1 MTLMKHVANAGIAVD
16 GGASRLFAIRLLC
29 CVAASCVSLTAEAV
43 VATNYV
49 DCKLADYTGH
59 DGSSWQKAFKTIQE
73 GVAAASSGDVV
84 LVAAGDYDDGGA
96 VDTLSGGGLYN
107 RVFINRKAITLKS
120 VAGAK
125 ETRIIGQF
133 DSSTLNDPTAARP
146 GLGDDAIRCLCVVAS
161 SAAEAPT
168 VEGFTFADG
177 ATSAVDSGKECAKNI
192 GGGILVCDANAAACF
207 DCNIVDSVITNCI
220 ATRGGGLDGGN
231 VIRCKVEDCDSFNGN
246 SSAARHS
253 SLFNCLIVRNGRR
266 NSTCGT
272 VEYIFSGVI
281 VNCTFAGNACQALRH
296 YPGQVYNCLFSENG
310 SASLYVGGQNE
321 ALTNCLIDVNSVLPA
336 KFDTCIKPA
345 DNFQLYA
352 PALGDYRLLPTSAAI
367 GAGSVAALE
376 RIPAAYRDKDF
387 YGNPRT
393 TGGSVNI
400 GCQEAPAPAPK
411 GGAVIFNFKA
421 SVNGFVGYCDKLHAY
436 AASYPE
442 TFDVSLAPG
451 AYTDDTSYFSVNG
464 GILSTTTRWFP
475 KWDDD
480 RIGILAPT
488 SSYISIARNGAA
500 KTLWVQAG
508 YAGGDSNGTSEKPY
522 VTIQDAVTA
531 AGTAKTVIKVRPGVY
546 ATGGA
551 ATASGHADGSMQMNR
566 VATAGNQNLR
576 IVSTDGPSATTI
588 LGWSDPEGDEWGCSA
603 NSYRCVYLCPGGT
616 SYPQAL
622 QGFTLSGGRA
632 AYYAGGAFMNN
643 WGVAVIADCI
653 ITNCIAARAAGAYV
667 GRLERCWVVDNFFNN
682 NYNGSSYTYNDIV
695 EQGVYVSCVF
705 SANRSPDQLATH
717 PIVGM
722 AGTMLH
728 CSGIDNGNSKMTD
741 SNVIQLNCIWDS
753 FRNVAG
759 SGSGGGDFAVNVGS
773 ISSNGNKE
781 FTAIDSPLSR
791 ALPYCRAYA
800 SSPAVYGGSADITNH
815 FKYSM
820 LDYEGKVIRFK
831 DGKPTAGAFQDPAA
845 GAIATTDGT
854 SGGISPAGE
863 TAAGL
868 APGDVVTFSATKA
881 RQRPLIG
888 LRVDGELLEGVSSYD
903 WTVPATPCYSPLRIE
918 AVYGTNWYVNAESG
932 DDSRLGSSW
941 GEARRTLEGVMTNA
955 VSGDVVTAA
964 PGRYDTG
971 SMMHSPLVYGNT
983 SVRSRVVVPQG
994 VTLRSSDGAEN
1005 TFIVGAN
1012 ASVPEDEYGNG
1023 EDAIRGVFLNTGAR
1037 LCGFTVT
1044 GGRTAVSNTSD
1055 GDHGRGGGVYC
1066 RGEGGIYVEDCIISN
1081 NVALRGA
1088 GVYMGR
1094 HKRCRILHNHAIV
1107 NGAAFRNAYLS
1118 DCLVDYN
1125 TNPSGNG
1132 GVGYICWAF
1141 VNSIFGAH
1149 NSDGN
1154 GSGVI
1159 FGFTAG
1165 KTTSNELIP
1174 MVNSVILAGAV
1185 QNFGFASNTLYTSA
1199 AGFSAM
1205 ATPIGDTCTRVAAD
1219 DLQFDAMGHPVYG
1232 HCVAI
1237 DAGDASLRDASY
1249 GDLDVDGGQRVYNGK
1264 IDAGCCEFDW
1274 RPVYARIIGGTRAEV
1289 DAASPDVVRSVDGR
1303 AVSLVDGTSVDVTLS
1318 ARRPGLLRYELKV
1331 KVYGEGTLT
1340 VVRDGEIW
1348 RTFTAQGGEETFMY
1362 DSADAVQSLTFAFA
1376 GAGSAD
1382 ILSCRSP
1389 SGVKFTLR

>member
-16 GGASRLFAIRLLC
+16 GAASRLFAVRLLC
-29 CVAASCVSLTAEAV
+29 CIAASCIFLSVEAV

-73 GVAAASSGDVV
+73 GVDAANSGDVV
-84 LVAAGDYDDGGA
+84 LVAAGDYSEGGA
-96 VDTLSGGGLYN
+96 KNTVSNVGLSN
-107 RVFINRKAITLKS
+107 RVLIVRRAITLKS

-125 ETRIIGQF
+125 ATRIIGQY
-133 DSSTLNDPTAARP
+133 DSETAFPSFP
-146 GLGDDAIRCLCVVAS
+146 GLGENAVRCLCVVAN
-161 SAAEAPT
+161 SASEAPV
-168 VEGFTFADG
+168 VEGFTFANGATAATNDG
-177 ATSAVDSGKECAKNI
+177 AEMVNNTGGGVMVCNTSASASSN
-192 GGGILVCDANAAACF
+192 CD
-207 DCNIVDSVITNCI
+207 IVDCVITNCI
-220 ATRGGGLDGGN
+220 ASRGGGMDGGRAF
-231 VIRCKVEDCDSFNGN
+231 RCRLEDCDVYKAN
-246 SSAARHS
+246 SSAARHTFLYS
-253 SLFNCLIVRNGRR
+253 CLVVHNGRR
-266 NSTCGT
+266 NPSAGT
-272 VEYIFSGVI
+272 VEYVFSGFI
-281 VNCTFAGNACQALRH
+281 ANCTFAGNAGAALGY
-296 YPGQVYNCLFSENG
+296 YPGLVFNCLFSENG
-310 SASLYVGGQNE
+310 STSLGKNDGTAY
-321 ALTNCLIDVNSVLPA
+321 TNCLVDANGNIPSGFN
-336 KFDTCIKPA
+336 TCRKPA
-345 DNFQLYA
+345 DNFQLIA
-352 PALGDYRLLPTSAAI
+352 PATGDYRLLPTSAAVQ
-367 GAGSVAALE
+367 AGDISLLAK
-376 RIPAAYRDKDF
+376 IPAEYSDKDLD
-387 YGNPRT
+387 GNPRT
-393 TGGSVNI
+393 TGGTVNI
-400 GCQEAPAPAPK
+400 GCYETVTPAPE
-411 GGAVIFNFKA
+411 GGAVVFNIKA
-421 SVNGFVGYCDKLHAY
+421 SVNGFVGYCEKLHAY
-436 AASYPE
+436 SASYPE

-451 AYTDDTSYFSVNG
+451 AYTGDTIYFG
-464 GILSTTTRWFP
+464 GDGGLVDYKTRWFP

-480 RIGILAPT
+480 RVGILAPT
-488 SSYISIARNGAA
+488 SSYIAITRAA
-500 KTLWVQAG
+500 AAQTFWVQDG
-508 YAGGDSNGTSEKPY
+508 YAGGDSNGTSQKPY
-522 VTIQDAVTA
+522 ATIQDAVTA

-551 ATASGHADGSMQMNR
+551 SAGGHTSDGGVQMNR
-566 VATAGNQNLR
+566 IATAGDQNLR
-576 IVSTDGPSATTI
+576 IVSTGGPSVTTI
-588 LGWSDPEGDEWGCSA
+588 LGWSDPDGNEWGCSS
-603 NSYRCVYLCPGGT
+603 NSYRCVYMCPSSV
-616 SYPQAL
+616 SYPQTL

-632 AYYAGGAFMNN
+632 AYYAGGAYMNSVC
-643 WGVAVIADCI
+643 GLLADCI
-653 ITNCIAARAAGAYV
+653 ITNCIAARGAAVYV
-667 GRLERCWVVDNFFNN
+667 GKLERCWVVDNFFNN
-682 NYNGSSYTYNDIV
+682 NYKGSSYTYNDIV
-695 EQGVYVSCVF
+695 EQGVYSSCVF

-781 FTAIDSPLSR
+781 FTAIDSPLFR

-1081 NVALRGA
+1081 NVALRGG
-1088 GVYMGR
+1088 GVYMGV
-1094 HKRCRILHNHAIV
+1094 HKRCRILHNRALV

-1125 TNPSGNG
+1125 SNPSGNG

-1149 NSDGN
+1149 NADGN
-1154 GSGVI
+1154 GAGVL

-1249 GDLDVDGGQRVYNGK
+1249 GDLDADGGQRVYNGK

-1274 RPVYARIIGGTRAEV
+1274 RPVYARIIGGMRAEV
-1289 DAASPDVVRSVDGR
+1289 GAASPEVVRRADGH
-1303 AVSLVDGTSVDVTLS
+1303 AVSLVDGTSVDVTLA

-1331 KVYGEGTLT
+1331 KVYGGGTLT

-1362 DSADAVQSLTFAFA
+1362 DSADAAQSLTFAFA